1 MTEAIMLLLKLYD
14 LELAGKG
21 DSKEAESV
29 RSDLDA
35 QWRSLTK
42 EEKTIWINISS
53 NLPIQQG
60 DN

>member
-14 LELAGKG
+14 LDLAGKG
-21 DSKEAESV
+21 DSEEAKSV

>member
-1 MTEAIMLLLKLYD
+1 MTEAIVLLLKLYD

-21 DSKEAESV
+21 DSEEAKSV

-35 QWRSLTK
+35 EWRSLTK

>member
-1 MTEAIMLLLKLYD
+1 MTKAIMLLLKLYD

-21 DSKEAESV
+21 DSDEAESV
-29 RSDLDA
+29 RSDLDT

-42 EEKTIWINISS
+42 QEQTTWINISS
-53 NLPIQQG
+53 NLTIQQG

>member
-1 MTEAIMLLLKLYD
+1 MTKAIVLLLKLYD
-14 LELAGKG
+14 LNLAGKG
-21 DSKEAESV
+21 DSEEAESV

-53 NLPIQQG
+53 NLPNQQD